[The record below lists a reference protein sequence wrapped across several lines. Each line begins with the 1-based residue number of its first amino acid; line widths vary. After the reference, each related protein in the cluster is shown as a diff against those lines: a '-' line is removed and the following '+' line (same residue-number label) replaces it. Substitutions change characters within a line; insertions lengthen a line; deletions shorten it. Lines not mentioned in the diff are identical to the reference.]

1 MLARLANAILW
12 RAVFLV
18 VLISVDAD
26 VATNVVPYWWVAAAV
41 IGLMGVAAHYVST
54 RDR

>member
-1 MLARLANAILW
+1 MNSRAIDGSLTS
-12 RAVFLV
+12 
-18 VLISVDAD
+18 IYAD

-41 IGLMGVAAHYVST
+41 IGLMGVAVHYVST